1 MKIRGKMLSAFGVVV
16 IVILFSG
23 IVGYLQIGRLQT
35 SARKV
40 ALVTIPHARV
50 MQDYGLAVTTAHLWI
65 EEIMAGT
72 ESRQQKQAVDEL
84 FDEAHWYIKAL
95 KEGGSNEK
103 YQIEPIHDKQLRND
117 LDSLKHKLDRFVRT
131 VEVRFELTEQ
141 NDDAVAVADETFD
154 RQYGQMMTEAR
165 AVEAKIGVHV
175 EQSMAAMSETADAGR
190 LMLMGATIIGVL
202 FSLLIAMFFSGR
214 MSKRISKLF
223 QFSGRLAEG
232 DFSDTVTLN
241 SRDEIGMIGESMNN
255 VSSSLHSMVSEVQAV
270 TGNLTDTSLELST
283 NMDQTSTAV
292 NQITGHLETMRSLVV
307 NLSASIEE
315 SSASLEEI
323 DRSIGSLDEM
333 IETQSSSVTESSAS
347 VEQMVSNIQSV
358 TQNVVNM
365 EESFTTLKNA
375 SQQGRAVLDQNSSAV
390 NRIAEESSALL
401 ETNQIIAGI
410 AGKTNLLAMNAAIEA
425 AHAGEAGRGFAVV
438 ADEIRKLA
446 EDTSVKSKESATFI
460 KNLKTL
466 MDGMVGS
473 SDELVQAF
481 DEVEQ
486 RISQVVNLSSE
497 IKSSMEEQSAGSSQ
511 VLEALSQIN
520 DITSQ
525 VKNGSTE
532 MRTGSQA
539 IIGEME
545 NVKTNTQDVRQSIE
559 EIAQGSAEIN
569 KAVSHVNELS
579 ERNKNYV
586 ESLEGEMK
594 KFKLEKLEELT
605 E

>member
-23 IVGYLQIGRLQT
+23 AVGFLQIERLNS
-35 SARKV
+35 SARDV
-40 ALVTIPHARV
+40 ALVNIPYARV
-50 MQDYGLAVTTAHLWI
+50 MQDYALTVTTAHLWI

-72 ESRQQKQAVDEL
+72 EEQRQKQAVDTL
-84 FDEAHWYIKAL
+84 FEEAQWYIKAL

-103 YQIEPIHDKQLRND
+103 YNIEPIHDKELRTA

-131 VEVRFELTEQ
+131 VEVRFELAER
-141 NDDAVAVADETFD
+141 NDDALAVADETFD
-154 RQYGQMMTEAR
+154 RQYSQMMSEAQ
-165 AVEAKIGVHV
+165 AVEAQIAADV
-175 EQSMAAMSETADAGR
+175 EASMADMSETAQAGK
-190 LMLMGATIIGVL
+190 LLLTSSTVLGVL
-202 FSLLIAMFFSGR
+202 FSLLIALFFSGR
-214 MSKRISKLF
+214 MSRRIWKLF
-223 QFSGRLAEG
+223 AFSGKLAEG
-232 DFSDTVTLN
+232 DFSDTVHLK
-241 SRDEIGMIGESMNN
+241 SSDEIGMIGESMSN
-255 VSSSLHSMVSEVQAV
+255 VSHSLHSMVSEVQTV

-283 NMDQTSTAV
+283 RMMQPTTAV
-292 NQITGHLETMRSLVV
+292 NQISGHLETMRSLVV

-333 IETQSSSVTESSAS
+333 IENQSSSVTESSAS

-365 EESFTTLKNA
+365 EESFTSLKSA
-375 SQQGRAVLDQNSSAV
+375 SQKGRSVLDQNSSAV
-390 NRIAEESSALL
+390 NRIADESSALL

-425 AHAGEAGRGFAVV
+425 AHAGESGRGFAVV

-446 EDTSVKSKESATFI
+446 EDTSVKSKESANFI

-466 MDGMVGS
+466 MDGMVSS
-473 SDELVQAF
+473 SDELVKSF

-486 RISQVVNLSSE
+486 RISRVVNLSSE
-497 IKSSMEEQSAGSSQ
+497 IKSSMEEQSAGSTQ

-545 NVKTNTQDVRQSIE
+545 NVKNNTQDVRQSIE
-559 EIAQGSAEIN
+559 EIAQGSTEIN
-569 KAVSHVNELS
+569 KAVHHVNELS

-586 ESLEGEMK
+586 ATLEGEMK
-594 KFKLEKLEELT
+594 KFKLGQQAEIT